1 MMDKE
6 KIKALALAN
15 GFKLKEQADGSM
27 DLNPYV
33 YQFAAALER
42 LATAELKAQVEQLN
56 VLIIKMQERATLF
69 LQPDGESE
77 SEFVNFIIGIL
88 DGPEQRLAQ
97 STPAQCLAEIKAQAV
112 EQVFNHFKNKFN
124 GSEKLTVRDIC
135 WMLDEHL
142 NQLRQ
147 QAKGAE

>member
-1 MMDKE
+1 MSEQDRIE
-6 KIKALALAN
+6 Y
-15 GFKLKEQADGSM
+15 FKNEISRLSNQVV
-27 DLNPYV
+27 DL
-33 YQFAAALER
+33 LDER
-42 LATAELKAQVEQLN
+42 DQLKAQVEQLKP
-56 VLIIKMQERATLF
+56 LARRCLWGA
-69 LQPDGESE
+69 
-77 SEFVNFIIGIL
+77 VNWNDHNFEPLHKYLRKSAADAGVFTVDQANAL
-88 DGPEQRLAQ
+88 LEQ
-97 STPAQCLAEIKAQAV
+97 TPAQCLAEIKARAV

>member
-1 MMDKE
+1 MLDKTKVKE
-6 KIKALALAN
+6 LALAN

-42 LATAELKAQVEQLN
+42 LATAELKAQVEQLKYN
-56 VLIIKMQERATLF
+56 LAYCADILEFDLLPCLEVDDGCSEYIASARDLINK
-69 LQPDGESE
+69 
-77 SEFVNFIIGIL
+77 
-88 DGPEQRLAQ
+88 
-97 STPAQCLAEIKAQAV
+97 TPAQCLAEIKARAV

>member
-1 MMDKE
+1 MMESIEISAEEHNEYVESLEKE
-6 KIKALALAN
+6 I
-15 GFKLKEQADGSM
+15 ES
-27 DLNPYV
+27 
-33 YQFAAALER
+33 
-42 LATAELKAQVEQLN
+42 LKAQVEQLN
-56 VLIIKMQERATLF
+56 NLLVCMQNRAYLF
-69 LQPDGESE
+69 LQPNGEDDKDFIN
-77 SEFVNFIIGIL
+77 FVIGVL

-97 STPAQCLAEIKAQAV
+97 ATPAQCLAEIKARAV